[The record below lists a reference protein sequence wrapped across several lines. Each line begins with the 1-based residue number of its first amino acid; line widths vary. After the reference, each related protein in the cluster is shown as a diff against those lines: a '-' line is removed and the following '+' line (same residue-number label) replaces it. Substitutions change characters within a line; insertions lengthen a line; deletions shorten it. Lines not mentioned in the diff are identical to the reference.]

1 MQQAVLVTGVS
12 SGIGNS
18 ITRQLLKAGYRVFGS
33 VRRRTDAARLS
44 KELGASYRPL
54 VFDVTDGKALAAAV
68 VQVKKVLGKDKL
80 AGLVNNAGVAVP
92 GPLLELPV
100 SEFRRQVEVNLVSV
114 LAVTQAFFPLV
125 RTSADGGGKP
135 ARIINISSVAGQFAL
150 PFLGPYAASKHG
162 VEGLSDSLRRE
173 CLVNG
178 VDVIVIDPGSVA
190 TPIWTKAKE
199 LDLSIYS
206 RSPYLEAMTRMRDGM
221 VTAGDHGI
229 PPDRIGQLV
238 VKVLAARRPRAR
250 YTLGSG
256 RVMVWMSKHLLGVR
270 FVDRLIGRNLG
281 LIGKRRGGTQQPAGT
296 PRHGA

>member
-1 MQQAVLVTGVS
+1 MKQAVLVTGVS

-18 ITRQLLKAGYRVFGS
+18 IARQLLKAGYRVFGS
-33 VRRRTDAARLS
+33 VRKRTDAARLA
-44 KELGASYRPL
+44 KELGASYTPL

-68 VQVKKVLGKDKL
+68 VQVRKILGKDKL

-100 SEFRRQVEVNLVSV
+100 SEFRRQIEVNLVSV

-125 RTSADGGGKP
+125 RTSADADGKP

-173 CLVNG
+173 CLING

-190 TPIWTKAKE
+190 TPIWAKAKD

-206 RSPYLEAMTRMRDGM
+206 ASPYLAAMTRMRDGM

-238 VKVLAARRPRAR
+238 VKILAARRPRAR
-250 YTLGSG
+250 YMIGSG
-256 RVMVWMSKHLLGVR
+256 RVMVWMSRHLWVSARWTG
-270 FVDRLIGRNLG
+270 
-281 LIGKRRGGTQQPAGT
+281 
-296 PRHGA
+296 